1 MMKSHCRIKLVFE
14 LVNTRN
20 STVNVYLYDLKTD
33 PFVNNNI
40 ADDNS
45 NIVKKMENILEELT
59 ENSTIETMD
68 NLGDEKLKK
77 IQNELKLLGYKKT
90 WKEDFKK

>member
-1 MMKSHCRIKLVFE
+1 
-14 LVNTRN
+14 
-20 STVNVYLYDLKTD
+20 
-33 PFVNNNI
+33 
-40 ADDNS
+40 
-45 NIVKKMENILEELT
+45 MENILEELT